1 MNSRQRPGAHE
12 NCKWW
17 VMQEQDQQ
25 QLTRVADIQKK
36 GKHCIPSKFNDI
48 AITCQYTVEYT
59 LLPREVFFFFLLVTI
74 IDTMVTPPQLGKQR
88 RLVRQVTIPALL
100 DIWSRSACMAD
111 NFMKLYWFS
120 LCQKSNVPANGDPV
134 MVWSVFCCISQGTQ
148 VKMKSLL
155 LGMA

>member
-1 MNSRQRPGAHE
+1 MRYRQGLKPVNHRVIARAWFEMATALSSPPLPQTNVVTLAKVNQRYMNSRQRPGAHE

-59 LLPREVFFFFLLVTI
+59 LLPREVFFFSFSYHYWYYGYST
-74 IDTMVTPPQLGKQR
+74 
-88 RLVRQVTIPALL
+88 
-100 DIWSRSACMAD
+100 SAGQAKKTGQASHNSSSFRHMIKKCMH
-111 NFMKLYWFS
+111 
-120 LCQKSNVPANGDPV
+120 GR
-134 MVWSVFCCISQGTQ
+134 
-148 VKMKSLL
+148 
-155 LGMA
+155 